1 MKKITPLFI
10 ATISCL
16 SLFAQTVKRVPLF
29 EVFTSS
35 TCPPCKTANE
45 KFQTV
50 VNTKP
55 DSEYV
60 AIKYQ
65 EWFPGTGDPYHT
77 AEAKLRMKAYVPGTS
92 FSIPMERVN
101 GSEGTIS
108 TNSSYDAALAEAP
121 LYDIKGTYYVDL
133 ATKLVTAKINFKSLG
148 TVSSPVLYVAI
159 IENVTTKNQKTNGET
174 KFYDVMKKMLP
185 TQAGTPL
192 TANTNWESLS
202 FTFQFMGNYRLP
214 TDGATANNI
223 NHATEHSVE
232 EFTDIRVVAW
242 IQGSDKVYQAY
253 NLILSSSTTNV
264 ENINASVKNVIAFPN
279 PATDGIHVSFTSEKP
294 ENVSFLLIGVDGS
307 IIQSFDRQVVIGNN
321 EVEINTST
329 FANGTYF
336 LSVID
341 SKKNAYT
348 TPVMIA
354 K

>member
-1 MKKITPLFI
+1 MKKIIFLFI

-35 TCPPCKTANE
+35 TCGPCKGANE

-55 DSEYV
+55 DSQYV

-77 AEAKLRMKAYVPGTS
+77 AEAKSRMKAYVPGTS
-92 FSIPMERVN
+92 FSIPMERIN
-101 GSEGTIS
+101 GSAGTIS
-108 TNSSYDAALAEAP
+108 SNASYDAALAEAP
-121 LYDIKGTYYVDL
+121 LYDIKGTYYVDQ
-133 ATKLVTAKINFKSLG
+133 ATKLVTAKVDFKSLG

-159 IENVTTKNQKTNGET
+159 VENMTTKNKKSNGET
-174 KFYDVMKKMLP
+174 QFYDVMKKMLP
-185 TQAGTPL
+185 TQAGTAL

-214 TDGATANNI
+214 IDGATANNI

-253 NLILSSSTTNV
+253 NLILSSTTTSI
-264 ENINASVKNVIAFPN
+264 ENINANLKNITVYPN
-279 PATDGIHVSFTSEKP
+279 PAADRISVLFTSEKP

-307 IIQSFDRQVVIGNN
+307 TIQSFDRNAVSGTN
-321 EVEINTST
+321 EIEINTST
-329 FANGTYF
+329 FADGTYF

-341 SKKNAYT
+341 SKRNAYT
-348 TPVMIA
+348 TPVMIV